1 MPLPFGLLFRPHT
14 GAAGEFLSTEAP
26 TSSAL
31 DGGGLDGTMNN
42 TPLNMYGYNTTIHHG
57 RQNIEVKNM
66 YKVMGFK
73 EAVATRKVFLLNEE
87 TGTQETC
94 FDDSGLAGEENFLFM
109 KQGEHYECKIKLF
122 GRLGLPEDSDLLACT
137 VLERRVPVGVR
148 KLAKVQVG
156 QDIYY
161 ILEKELKDVGDV
173 DVIYYSSSR
182 RDLIQVD
189 NVLHADYLDPFYA
202 D

>member
-1 MPLPFGLLFRPHT
+1 
-14 GAAGEFLSTEAP
+14 
-26 TSSAL
+26 
-31 DGGGLDGTMNN
+31 
-42 TPLNMYGYNTTIHHG
+42 
-57 RQNIEVKNM
+57 M

-94 FDDSGLAGEENFLFM
+94 FDDSALKGYENFLFM
-109 KQGEHYECKIKLF
+109 EQGERYECKIKLF

-182 RDLIQVD
+182 RDLI
-189 NVLHADYLDPFYA
+189 
-202 D
+202 

>member
-1 MPLPFGLLFRPHT
+1 MYRVT
-14 GAAGEFLSTEAP
+14 G
-26 TSSAL
+26 
-31 DGGGLDGTMNN
+31 
-42 TPLNMYGYNTTIHHG
+42 I
-57 RQNIEVKNM
+57 
-66 YKVMGFK
+66 K
-73 EAVATRKVFLLNEE
+73 EYAATRDVFLVNEE

-122 GRLGLPEDSDLLACT
+122 GRLGLPKESGLLACT

-148 KLAKVQVG
+148 KMAKVQVG

-161 ILEKELKDVGDV
+161 IPERELKDVGDV

-189 NVLHADYLDPFYA
+189 NVLHANCYNLLYA

>member
-1 MPLPFGLLFRPHT
+1 
-14 GAAGEFLSTEAP
+14 
-26 TSSAL
+26 
-31 DGGGLDGTMNN
+31 
-42 TPLNMYGYNTTIHHG
+42 
-57 RQNIEVKNM
+57 M
-66 YKVMGFK
+66 YKVIGFD
-73 EAVATRKVFLLNEE
+73 EAVATRDVFLVNEE
-87 TGTQETC
+87 TGTRETC
-94 FDDSGLAGEENFLFM
+94 FDDSALKGYENFSFM

-137 VLERRVPVGVR
+137 VLERRVPLGVR

-161 ILEKELKDVGDV
+161 IPERELEGVGDV

-189 NVLHADYLDPFYA
+189 NVLHADCYSPRLA

>member
-1 MPLPFGLLFRPHT
+1 M
-14 GAAGEFLSTEAP
+14 
-26 TSSAL
+26 
-31 DGGGLDGTMNN
+31 
-42 TPLNMYGYNTTIHHG
+42 
-57 RQNIEVKNM
+57 
-66 YKVMGFK
+66 
-73 EAVATRKVFLLNEE
+73 
-87 TGTQETC
+87 
-94 FDDSGLAGEENFLFM
+94 
-109 KQGEHYECKIKLF
+109 LF
-122 GRLGLPEDSDLLACT
+122 GRIGLPEESGLLACT

>member
-1 MPLPFGLLFRPHT
+1 MYRVT
-14 GAAGEFLSTEAP
+14 G
-26 TSSAL
+26 
-31 DGGGLDGTMNN
+31 
-42 TPLNMYGYNTTIHHG
+42 I
-57 RQNIEVKNM
+57 
-66 YKVMGFK
+66 K
-73 EAVATRKVFLLNEE
+73 EYAATRDVLLLNEE

-94 FDDSGLAGEENFLFM
+94 FDDSALMGYENFSFM
-109 KQGEHYECKIKLF
+109 KQGEHYECKIVLF
-122 GRLGLPEDSDLLACT
+122 GRLGLPEESGLLACT

-148 KLAKVQVG
+148 KMAKVQVG

>member
-1 MPLPFGLLFRPHT
+1 
-14 GAAGEFLSTEAP
+14 
-26 TSSAL
+26 
-31 DGGGLDGTMNN
+31 
-42 TPLNMYGYNTTIHHG
+42 
-57 RQNIEVKNM
+57 M
-66 YKVMGFK
+66 YKVTGIK
-73 EAVATRKVFLLNEE
+73 EYAATRDVFLLNEE
-87 TGTQETC
+87 TGTRETC
-94 FDDSGLAGEENFLFM
+94 FDDSALMGDENFSFM
-109 KQGEHYECKIKLF
+109 KQGERYECKIKLF

-156 QDIYY
+156 QDVYY
-161 ILEKELKDVGDV
+161 IPEGELKDIGDV

-189 NVLHADYLDPFYA
+189 NVLHADCFDPFFA

>member
-1 MPLPFGLLFRPHT
+1 M
-14 GAAGEFLSTEAP
+14 
-26 TSSAL
+26 
-31 DGGGLDGTMNN
+31 
-42 TPLNMYGYNTTIHHG
+42 
-57 RQNIEVKNM
+57 KNM
-66 YKVMGFK
+66 YKVTGIK
-73 EAVATRKVFLLNEE
+73 EYAATRDVFLLNEE
-87 TGTQETC
+87 TGTRETC
-94 FDDSGLAGEENFLFM
+94 FDDSALMGDENFSFM
-109 KQGEHYECKIKLF
+109 KQGERYECKIKLF

>member
-1 MPLPFGLLFRPHT
+1 
-14 GAAGEFLSTEAP
+14 
-26 TSSAL
+26 
-31 DGGGLDGTMNN
+31 
-42 TPLNMYGYNTTIHHG
+42 
-57 RQNIEVKNM
+57 M
-66 YKVMGFK
+66 YKAMGFK

-87 TGTQETC
+87 TGTRETC
-94 FDDSGLAGEENFLFM
+94 FDDSALKGYENFSFM
-109 KQGEHYECKIKLF
+109 KQGERYECRIKLF

-148 KLAKVQVG
+148 KMAKVQVG

>member
-1 MPLPFGLLFRPHT
+1 
-14 GAAGEFLSTEAP
+14 
-26 TSSAL
+26 
-31 DGGGLDGTMNN
+31 
-42 TPLNMYGYNTTIHHG
+42 
-57 RQNIEVKNM
+57 M
-66 YKVMGFK
+66 YKAMGFK

-87 TGTQETC
+87 TGTRETC
-94 FDDSGLAGEENFLFM
+94 FDDSALKGYENFSFM
-109 KQGEHYECKIKLF
+109 KQGERYECKIKLF

-148 KLAKVQVG
+148 KMAKVQVG

-189 NVLHADYLDPFYA
+189 NVLRADYLDPFYA

>member
-1 MPLPFGLLFRPHT
+1 
-14 GAAGEFLSTEAP
+14 
-26 TSSAL
+26 
-31 DGGGLDGTMNN
+31 
-42 TPLNMYGYNTTIHHG
+42 
-57 RQNIEVKNM
+57 M
-66 YKVMGFK
+66 YKAMGFK

-87 TGTQETC
+87 TGTRETC
-94 FDDSGLAGEENFLFM
+94 FDDSALKGYENFSFL
-109 KQGEHYECKIKLF
+109 KQGELYECKIKLF
-122 GRLGLPEDSDLLACT
+122 GRLVLPEDSDLLACT